1 MYEGEW
7 SQILAVQNL
16 NYATI
21 WGYQFGVRTE
31 LSKALFWT
39 VHWSHPFGMD
49 SQGHALRHA
58 SPFNATSQL
67 VYRKKKWTATLT
79 GRYNGEM
86 SHDELSFSERSK
98 THIYA
103 INENGQTYSPRWYT
117 LSLMTNYEF
126 NKNILLRIGIENI
139 MDAQY
144 RPYSSGIVAPGRG
157 VFIGLRGSI

>member
-1 MYEGEW
+1 MDFELTEA
-7 SQILAVQNL
+7 QQALADAVTKL
-16 NYATI
+16 C
-21 WGYQFGVRTE
+21 
-31 LSKALFWT
+31 
-39 VHWSHPFGMD
+39 
-49 SQGHALRHA
+49 
-58 SPFNATSQL
+58 SPFDSA
-67 VYRKKKWTATLT
+67 Y
-79 GRYNGEM
+79 YNGEM

-126 NKNILLRIGIENI
+126 NKNILLRIGIEN
-139 MDAQY
+139 MLDAQY